1 MNPDEKLPTPEQ
13 ILGLLADCMPT
24 RDLEN
29 LRYILQLGPERSLE
43 WLQTQDPDDAVYAL
57 ELIATCTAELRAKI
71 QALEE
76 DDEDL
81 DLTEANLV
89 INRIKGTL

>member
-1 MNPDEKLPTPEQ
+1 
-13 ILGLLADCMPT
+13 
-24 RDLEN
+24 
-29 LRYILQLGPERSLE
+29 
-43 WLQTQDPDDAVYAL
+43 LQTQDPDDAVYAL
-57 ELIATCTAELRAKI
+57 ELIATCTAELRSKI

>member
-1 MNPDEKLPTPEQ
+1 MNPDEKIPSPDQ
-13 ILGLLADCMPT
+13 ILDMLGSSMPA

-29 LRYILQLGPERSLE
+29 LRFILNLGPVRAAE
-43 WLQTQDPDDAVYAL
+43 WMMNLDQDDAAYAM
-57 ELIATCTAELRAKI
+57 ELIQSCTSEIKERIL
-71 QALEE
+71 AL
-76 DDEDL
+76 DDDNKDL